1 MGRLLVAIVTTGL
14 ICLASQAHGTDSK
27 NQSAMSKRQTLG
39 QIIGC
44 MKRQLA
50 ADKDS
55 SYREALKVCK
65 NQINKGSDNLQ
76 SDAVVASDNQ
86 AKP

>member
-1 MGRLLVAIVTTGL
+1 MGRLLVAIATTSL
-14 ICLASQAHGTDSK
+14 IFLASQAHGTDSK
-27 NQSAMSKRQTLG
+27 NQPAISKRQKIS

-44 MKRQLA
+44 MRRQLA

-55 SYREALKVCK
+55 TYKEAMKICK
-65 NQINKGSDNLQ
+65 NEIDKESDNLQ

-86 AKP
+86 VKP